1 MPKTVWSSIKKQQLA
16 MFVTVKRC
24 HLSTPCVGLVDLVN
38 KNMPVFRKAL
48 PIRSM
53 YGIFTYI
60 YHKFKPHVG
69 KYTIHGWYGLVLA
82 TQVLAKRTLG
92 SEYYAD
98 TQSPIMKR
106 IGREVCL
113 WW

>member
-1 MPKTVWSSIKKQQLA
+1 MRWPWYFFLDQAT
-16 MFVTVKRC
+16 
-24 HLSTPCVGLVDLVN
+24 DLVN

-48 PIRSM
+48 PRRSM

-98 TQSPIMKR
+98 TQWP
-106 IGREVCL
+106 V
-113 WW
+113 